1 MLKPKLT
8 YGFQLIYN
16 DFDKESPTLYV
27 SKKKI
32 LKNLKHVKCFLRL
45 LIAAILD
52 IIAVTTVAVVAE
64 MALHKSVQTVH
75 VVQNG
80 IKMPMSFE
88 PLNKTLM
95 KKLASQVADLQQSVK
110 DQLVSLQK
118 TIETKM

>member
-1 MLKPKLT
+1 ML
-8 YGFQLIYN
+8 
-16 DFDKESPTLYV
+16 V
-27 SKKKI
+27 KKI

-45 LIAAILD
+45 LIIAAILD

-95 KKLASQVADLQQSVK
+95 KSWPPKWPTLQQSVK

-118 TIETKM
+118 QVRLRCD